1 MVAEVLRVPD
11 TELGSGL
18 GSEEGARRL
27 KERGPN
33 ELEDRGGRKP
43 WSILWEQDLAIAVA
57 LGTAVFW
64 AVEIEKRLARRKG
77 APEGRNMYGL
87 VRREVDFPDGLSR

>member
-1 MVAEVLRVPD
+1 MGKSRRDEGGPWHTLVVAEVLRALD

-18 GSEEGARRL
+18 SSEEAARRL

-33 ELEDRGGRKP
+33 ELEDRGGRRP

-57 LGTAVFW
+57 LGTIVFW
-64 AVEIEKRLARRKG
+64 AVEIEKRLARRKR
-77 APEGRNMYGL
+77 APKGWNM
-87 VRREVDFPDGLSR
+87 

>member
-1 MVAEVLRVPD
+1 MGKSQRDEGGPWHTLVVSEVLRALD

-18 GSEEGARRL
+18 SSEEAARRL

-33 ELEDRGGRKP
+33 ELEDRGGRRP

-57 LGTAVFW
+57 LGTVVFW
-64 AVEIEKRLARRKG
+64 AVEIERRLARGKS
-77 APEGRNMYGL
+77 APEGWNM
-87 VRREVDFPDGLSR
+87 

>member
-1 MVAEVLRVPD
+1 MGKSRRDVGGPWHTLVVAEVLRALD

-18 GSEEGARRL
+18 SSEEAARRL

-33 ELEDRGGRKP
+33 EPENRDGRKP

-57 LGTAVFW
+57 LGTVVFW
-64 AVEIEKRLARRKG
+64 AVEIEKRLARRKS
-77 APEGRNMYGL
+77 APEGWNM
-87 VRREVDFPDGLSR
+87 